1 MSEPTNFTQ
10 QLLDVLIQVVI
21 IVVPILVTWFI
32 RTYIKGSTA
41 ERDFAAITNLSNRA
55 IDYAENMDLQGK
67 LNLSPEISKGL
78 QKLNLASDW
87 LLGELERADIKMN
100 NEQAQKWITAEFQKR
115 VGDVRMVGA
124 IAKLTTEAVEVIN
137 DLEQRELID
146 LPSDLDRVTYLTS
159 LGADWVVAGL
169 AKSGVALSREEAL
182 TYVRAELLRQF
193 QVAGDNLPTN
203 EQLILLAKRALAF
216 LEEIKA
222 SGKLNLVG
230 ANESDITMAWMLTE
244 TAKQG
249 LSITPNDI
257 TAALNEAM
265 QS

>member
-1 MSEPTNFTQ
+1 MSESVKE
-10 QLLDVLIQVVI
+10 LLEILIQVI
-21 IVVPILVTWFI
+21 IVVVPVLITWFI

-41 ERDFAAITNLSNRA
+41 ERDFAAIASLSNMA

-67 LNLSPEISKGL
+67 LELSPEMSKGL

-87 LLGELERADIKMN
+87 LLGELNRADIKMS
-100 NEQAQKWITAEFQKR
+100 NEEAQKWISAEFQKR

-124 IAKLTTEAVEVIN
+124 VAKLTTEAVDVIS
-137 DLEQRELID
+137 DLEKRELID
-146 LPSDLDRVTYLTS
+146 LPSDLDRITYLTS

-182 TYVRAELLRQF
+182 TYVRAELMRQF
-193 QVAGDNLPTN
+193 QLAGNNLPTN
-203 EQLILLAKRALAF
+203 EQLIVLAKRAIAF

-222 SGKLNLVG
+222 SGKLNLEG
-230 ANESDITMAWMLTE
+230 ASESDITMAWMLTE

-249 LSITPNDI
+249 LSVTPNDI
-257 TAALNEAM
+257 STALNNVMRA
-265 QS
+265 